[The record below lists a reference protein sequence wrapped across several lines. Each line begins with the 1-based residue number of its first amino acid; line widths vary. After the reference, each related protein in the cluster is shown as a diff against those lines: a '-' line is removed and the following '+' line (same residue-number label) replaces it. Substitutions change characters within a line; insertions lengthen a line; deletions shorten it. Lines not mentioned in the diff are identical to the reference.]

1 MDTAFVPVSHAS
13 TEAVP
18 PDQRIE
24 YWEAHNAAELVGL
37 RCSDYSPAGLFVG
50 ERNFDLGALRLSD
63 IRGAEHVIERPRQMI
78 KTHPKDALFAS
89 VLLDG
94 AAFFYQSGACITL
107 KPGDIVV
114 YPTVSPYLFGFSQ
127 PGTRQI
133 LVDIS
138 VNEGGSAGVF
148 RRPAEPLKI
157 DAQSSQLSG
166 VSQSLRTTLAG
177 FVQQPLAGQA
187 PHVAQRIQFLL
198 AQLMGLPDTAA
209 QANAFDARFH
219 KAEAFIARH
228 LCDPHLDAA
237 AVAAHLH
244 MSVRTLN
251 RVFSAHNTTVAQRVW
266 SQRLQL
272 ARTQLEADP
281 AISIGQVAL
290 GCGFSTQA
298 HFASSFKAAFGMT
311 PSEYRRQYS
320 VAS

>member
-50 ERNFDLGALRLSD
+50 ERNFDLGVLRLSD
-63 IRGAEHVIERPRQMI
+63 IRGAEHVIERPRHMI

-138 VNEGGSAGVF
+138 FDEGGAVGVF
-148 RRPAEPLKI
+148 QRPAEPLKI
-157 DAQSSQLSG
+157 DAQRSRLSG
-166 VSQSLRTTLAG
+166 ISQSLRTTLAG

-187 PHVAQRIQFLL
+187 QQVAQRIQFLL
-198 AQLMGLPDTAA
+198 GQLMGVPPCDA
-209 QANAFDARFH
+209 QVDSSTPRFH
-219 KAEAFIARH
+219 KAEAFILQN
-228 LCDPHLDAA
+228 LCDPQLDAA

-251 RVFSAHNTTVAQRVW
+251 RVFLAHDTTVAQLIW
-266 SQRLQL
+266 SLRLQL
-272 ARTQLEADP
+272 ACTQLQANP
-281 AISIGQVAL
+281 ATGIGQVAL

-311 PSEYRRQYS
+311 PSEYRRQFS
-320 VAS
+320 IAS